1 MEYYRQISKR
11 TANNNVKKHFN
22 NFVVIKNT
30 IDSIADT
37 WNIHILF
44 ISII

>member
-1 MEYYRQISKR
+1 MEYYRQIS
-11 TANNNVKKHFN
+11 NNIVKKHLN

-30 IDSIADT
+30 INCIADT